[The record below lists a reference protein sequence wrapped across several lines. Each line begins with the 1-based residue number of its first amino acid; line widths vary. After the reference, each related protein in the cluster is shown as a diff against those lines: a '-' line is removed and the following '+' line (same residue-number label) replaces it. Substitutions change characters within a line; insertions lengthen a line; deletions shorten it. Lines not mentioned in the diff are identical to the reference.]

1 LGIGDWGFEIWDWG
15 LEIGDLR
22 FGILRFEIGDWR
34 LGIGDLGLG
43 IENLG
48 ATIEGWQIMKILI
61 IRGRFGNQTLIIDF
75 YSIYQSSIC
84 LRLIRCNH

>member
-1 LGIGDWGFEIWDWG
+1 LGIGDWGLEIWDWG
-15 LEIGDLR
+15 LGIWDLR
-22 FGILRFEIGDWR
+22 FGIEDLRF
-34 LGIGDLGLG
+34 G

-48 ATIEGWQIMKILI
+48 AAIEGWQIMKSLI
-61 IRGRFGNQTLIIDF
+61 VLVSVCKSNTYIDF